1 MDMKATT
8 ISRYAMDGYDDFTK
22 VGNATSRR
30 LNEAFNREHPI
41 PKAREEALLS
51 YIQTGKVNYQKQK

>member
-1 MDMKATT
+1 
-8 ISRYAMDGYDDFTK
+8 MDGYDDFTK

-30 LNEAFNREHPI
+30 LNEAYNKEHPI

-51 YIQTGKVNYQKQK
+51 TIYTNW